1 MRLFAIGDLHLSGG
15 DDKPM
20 DVFGSQWDRHFFRI
34 SEAWRK
40 TVDDRDTVLIPGD
53 ISWAMQLEQAVPDLR
68 AIGDLPGRKI
78 LCKGNHDYWWNS
90 VTRVRSILP
99 EGMAAL
105 QHDAIELENCVVCGT
120 RGWLIPTGGNP
131 LAKEDEK
138 IYRREAQR
146 LRLAVESARQLNRQK
161 PLAVMMHYPPL
172 TMADRENEFVRILE
186 ESGAGMVVY
195 GHLHGDGIR
204 AGFHGEYHGIQYR
217 LVSCDG
223 IGFAPLLIGEDA
235 SAENLNFL

>member
-53 ISWAMQLEQAVPDLR
+53 ISWAMQLEQAVPDLQ

-90 VTRVRSILP
+90 VTRS
-99 EGMAAL
+99 EAF
-105 QHDAIELENCVVCGT
+105 C
-120 RGWLIPTGGNP
+120 
-131 LAKEDEK
+131 
-138 IYRREAQR
+138 RREW
-146 LRLAVESARQLNRQK
+146 LRCSMMLLSWRTVWSAE
-161 PLAVMMHYPPL
+161 P
-172 TMADRENEFVRILE
+172 
-186 ESGAGMVVY
+186 
-195 GHLHGDGIR
+195 GDG
-204 AGFHGEYHGIQYR
+204 
-217 LVSCDG
+217 
-223 IGFAPLLIGEDA
+223 
-235 SAENLNFL
+235 